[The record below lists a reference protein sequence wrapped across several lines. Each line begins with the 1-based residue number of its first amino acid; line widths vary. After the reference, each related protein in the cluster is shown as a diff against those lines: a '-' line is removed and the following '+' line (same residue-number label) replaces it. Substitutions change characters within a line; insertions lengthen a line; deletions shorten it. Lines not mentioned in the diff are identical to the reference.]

1 MPPKGK
7 KTPNRSKSPKK
18 SDDSKSEA
26 SFFATNL
33 NEVFYTCFKLTVIS
47 TCFSVD
53 FFFLTKKN
61 WNSLIACLVPSNEY
75 DELYIEQLEK
85 SVKNG
90 LRRRF
95 TWFSKKDL
103 IEMVKFKL

>member
-18 SDDSKSEA
+18 SDNSVPEVSY
-26 SFFATNL
+26 FAAPL
-33 NEVFYTCFKLTVIS
+33 NE
-47 TCFSVD
+47 
-53 FFFLTKKN
+53 N
-61 WNSLIACLVPSNEY
+61 WNSLIACVIPSNEY
-75 DELYIEQLEK
+75 DELYLEQLER

-95 TWFSKKDL
+95 TWFSKKDITDL
-103 IEMVKFKL
+103 VSPLDNYLV

>member
-18 SDDSKSEA
+18 SDNSASEV
-26 SFFATNL
+26 SYFAAPL
-33 NEVFYTCFKLTVIS
+33 N
-47 TCFSVD
+47 D
-53 FFFLTKKN
+53 N
-61 WNSLIACLVPSNEY
+61 WNSLIACVVPSNEY

-95 TWFSKKDL
+95 TWFSKKDIIDL
-103 IEMVKFKL
+103 VRGLNNCFI